1 MKTLF
6 LITIFTFVGIAAH
19 AQQPKV
25 VEFINPSEWPK
36 PPGYTHVVKVS
47 GGTTI
52 YLSGQVPTDAQGQIV
67 GKNDFDAQARQVFE
81 NLQTALKA
89 AGATFA
95 DVVKMNTYVVGLTI
109 ERRNRIREIR
119 RNYLNMEQPPASTLA
134 GVEALYDPEVL
145 IEIEAIAVIK

>member
-6 LITIFTFVGIAAH
+6 LIIILTFVGIVAH

-25 VEFINPSEWPK
+25 EFLNPSEWPK

-52 YLSGQVPTDAQGQIV
+52 YLSGQVPTNAQGQIV
-67 GKNDFDAQARQVFE
+67 GKNDFDAQVKQVFE

-95 DVVKMNTYVVGLTI
+95 DVVKMNTYVVGLTV

-119 RNYLNMEQPPASTLA
+119 RNYLNMDQPPASTLA